1 MKILLLCLIVTLFSK
16 SVYAGIGEVILQEGN
31 SKVQRKAGGEVDS
44 KKQLEI
50 LSYDTVKT
58 GQGKTAIQFVD
69 DTRVD
74 VTAHSKLL
82 IDEFVYGPSNKT
94 GKLSIKAT
102 AGTVRYASGQIA
114 KNSQQNVK
122 IETPT
127 ATIGVRGTDFTMTI
141 DEIGGSM
148 IILLPSCDKNGY
160 CFVGEISVESD
171 AGQVILNQAF
181 QVTVVTTSQS
191 KPLNPLI
198 LKIDETLINNMLIV
212 SKPKEIQESDK
223 QSELEKTAN
232 ALDLDFLKFEGLNTD
247 FLKEEQAKFSTMLDV
262 DFLDQ
267 NFLDNVLDQL
277 NREFAKQMKD
287 EFEKQ
292 KSSTTVSS
300 GRDANTG
307 IVLLDDKPSWIFT
320 RDDGQ
325 GNNVYL
331 KLNQDNNY
339 KINLQQND
347 FQVFDYTLGGSGNVI
362 YIKQSSR

>member
-1 MKILLLCLIVTLFSK
+1 MFLFSK

-82 IDEFVYGPSNKT
+82 IDEFVFDANSKT

-127 ATIGVRGTDFTMTI
+127 ATIGVRGTDFSMTI
-141 DEIGGSM
+141 DEIGGST

-181 QVTVVTTSQS
+181 QATVVTTSQS

-198 LKIDETLINNMLIV
+198 LKIDETLINNMLII
-212 SKPKEIQESDK
+212 SKPKEIENE
-223 QSELEKTAN
+223 QSKNQLELVAT

-247 FLKEEQAKFSTMLDV
+247 FLKEDSKQFSTMLDV

-277 NREFAKQMKD
+277 NKEFAKQIQS
-287 EFEKQ
+287 EFDKQ
-292 KSSTTVSS
+292 KSTITATA
-300 GRDANTG
+300 GRDSNTG
-307 IVLLDDKPSWIFT
+307 IILLDDKPSWIFT

-331 KLNQDNNY
+331 KLDQEYNY

>member
-1 MKILLLCLIVTLFSK
+1 MFLFSK

-31 SKVQRKAGGEVDS
+31 TKVQRKAGGEVDS

-58 GQGKTAIQFVD
+58 GQGKTAIQFAD

-82 IDEFVYGPSNKT
+82 IDEFVYDPNNKT
-94 GKLSIKAT
+94 GKLSIKAS
-102 AGTVRYASGQIA
+102 AGTIRYASGQIA

-141 DEIGGSM
+141 DEIGGST

-171 AGQVILNQAF
+171 VGQVILNQAF
-181 QVTVVTTSQS
+181 QATVVTTSQS

-198 LKIDETLINNMLIV
+198 LKIDETLINNMLLI
-212 SKPKEIQESDK
+212 SKPQEIVKE
-223 QSELEKTAN
+223 QSKNQLEGVAT

-247 FLKEEQAKFSTMLDV
+247 FLKEDEKQFSTMLDV

-277 NREFAKQMKD
+277 NKEFAKQIQS
-287 EFEKQ
+287 EFEKE
-292 KSSTTVSS
+292 KTTGAAA
-300 GRDANTG
+300 GRDSNTG
-307 IVLLDDKPSWIFT
+307 IILLDDKPSWIFT

-331 KLNQDNNY
+331 KLDQEHNY

>member
-1 MKILLLCLIVTLFSK
+1 MFLFSK

-31 SKVQRKAGGEVDS
+31 TKVQRKAGGEVDS

-58 GQGKTAIQFVD
+58 GQGKTAIQFAD

-82 IDEFVYGPSNKT
+82 IDEFVYDPNNKT
-94 GKLSIKAT
+94 GKLSIKAS
-102 AGTVRYASGQIA
+102 AGTIRYASGQIA

-141 DEIGGSM
+141 DEIGGST

-181 QVTVVTTSQS
+181 QATVVTTSQS

-198 LKIDETLINNMLIV
+198 LKIDETLINNMLLI
-212 SKPKEIQESDK
+212 SKPQEIVKE
-223 QSELEKTAN
+223 QSKNQLEGVAT

-247 FLKEEQAKFSTMLDV
+247 FLKEDSKQFSTMLDV

-277 NREFAKQMKD
+277 NKEFAKQIQS
-287 EFEKQ
+287 EFEKE
-292 KSSTTVSS
+292 KTTGAAA
-300 GRDANTG
+300 GRDSNTG
-307 IVLLDDKPSWIFT
+307 IILLDDKPSWIFT

-331 KLNQDNNY
+331 KLDQEHNY

>member
-1 MKILLLCLIVTLFSK
+1 MFLFSK

-31 SKVQRKAGGEVDS
+31 TKVQRKAGGEVDS

-82 IDEFVYGPSNKT
+82 IDEFVYDPNNKT
-94 GKLSIKAT
+94 GKLSIKAS
-102 AGTVRYASGQIA
+102 AGTIRYASGQIA

-141 DEIGGSM
+141 DEIGGST

-171 AGQVILNQAF
+171 VGQVILNQAF
-181 QVTVVTTSQS
+181 QATVVTTSQS

-198 LKIDETLINNMLIV
+198 LKIDETLINNMLLI
-212 SKPKEIQESDK
+212 SKPQEIVKE
-223 QSELEKTAN
+223 QSKNQLEGVAT

-247 FLKEEQAKFSTMLDV
+247 FLKEDSKQFSTMLDV

-277 NREFAKQMKD
+277 NKEFAKQIQS
-287 EFEKQ
+287 EFEKE
-292 KSSTTVSS
+292 KTTGAAA
-300 GRDANTG
+300 GRDSNTG
-307 IVLLDDKPSWIFT
+307 IILLDDKPSWIFT

-331 KLNQDNNY
+331 KLDQEHNY

>member
-1 MKILLLCLIVTLFSK
+1 MKIILCLIMFLFSK

-31 SKVQRKAGGEVDS
+31 TKVQRKAGGEVDS

-82 IDEFVYGPSNKT
+82 IDEFVYDPNNKT
-94 GKLSIKAT
+94 GKLSIKAS
-102 AGTVRYASGQIA
+102 AGTIRYASGQIA

-141 DEIGGSM
+141 DEIGGST

-171 AGQVILNQAF
+171 VGQVILNQAF
-181 QVTVVTTSQS
+181 QATVVTTSQS

-198 LKIDETLINNMLIV
+198 LKIDETLINNMLLI
-212 SKPKEIQESDK
+212 SKPQEIVKE
-223 QSELEKTAN
+223 QSKNQLEGVAT

-247 FLKEEQAKFSTMLDV
+247 FLKEDSKQFSTMLDV

-277 NREFAKQMKD
+277 NKEFAKQIQS
-287 EFEKQ
+287 EFEKE
-292 KSSTTVSS
+292 KTTGAAA
-300 GRDANTG
+300 GRDSNTG
-307 IVLLDDKPSWIFT
+307 IILLDDKPSWIFT

-331 KLNQDNNY
+331 KLDQEHNY

>member
-1 MKILLLCLIVTLFSK
+1 MKIILCLIMFLFSK

-31 SKVQRKAGGEVDS
+31 TKVQRKAGGEVDS

-50 LSYDTVKT
+50 LSYDIVKT
-58 GQGKTAIQFVD
+58 GQGKTAIQFAD

-82 IDEFVYGPSNKT
+82 IDEFVYDPNNKT
-94 GKLSIKAT
+94 GKLSIKAS
-102 AGTVRYASGQIA
+102 AGTIRYASGQIA

-141 DEIGGSM
+141 DEIGGST

-171 AGQVILNQAF
+171 VGQVILNQAF
-181 QVTVVTTSQS
+181 QATVVTTSQS

-198 LKIDETLINNMLIV
+198 LKIDETLINNMLLI
-212 SKPKEIQESDK
+212 SKPQEIAKEQSKNQLESVA
-223 QSELEKTAN
+223 T

-247 FLKEEQAKFSTMLDV
+247 FLKEDDKQFSTMLDV

-277 NREFAKQMKD
+277 NKEFAKQIQS
-287 EFEKQ
+287 EFEKE
-292 KSSTTVSS
+292 KTTGAAA
-300 GRDANTG
+300 GRDSNTG
-307 IVLLDDKPSWIFT
+307 IILLDDKPSWIFT

-331 KLNQDNNY
+331 KLDQEHNY

-347 FQVFDYTLGGSGNVI
+347 FQVFDYTLGGSVNVI

>member
-1 MKILLLCLIVTLFSK
+1 MKIILCLIMFLFSK

-58 GQGKTAIQFVD
+58 GQGKTAIKFVD

-82 IDEFVYGPSNKT
+82 IDEFVYDPSDKT

-127 ATIGVRGTDFTMTI
+127 ATIGVRGTDFSMTI
-141 DEIGGSM
+141 DEIGGST

-181 QVTVVTTSQS
+181 QATVVTTSQS
-191 KPLNPLI
+191 KPLNPLL
-198 LKIDETLINNMLIV
+198 LKIDETLINNMLII
-212 SKPKEIQESDK
+212 SKPKEIENE
-223 QSELEKTAN
+223 QSKNELEGVAN

-247 FLKEEQAKFSTMLDV
+247 FLKEDSKQFSTMLDV

-277 NREFAKQMKD
+277 NKEFAKQIQS
-287 EFEKQ
+287 EFEKE
-292 KSSTTVSS
+292 KTTGAAA
-300 GRDANTG
+300 GRDSNTG
-307 IVLLDDKPSWIFT
+307 IILLDDKPSWIFT

-331 KLNQDNNY
+331 KLDQEHNY

>member
-1 MKILLLCLIVTLFSK
+1 MFLFSK

-31 SKVQRKAGGEVDS
+31 TKVQRKAGGEVDS

-58 GQGKTAIQFVD
+58 GQGKTAIQFAD

-82 IDEFVYGPSNKT
+82 IDEFVYDPNNKT
-94 GKLSIKAT
+94 GKLSIKAS
-102 AGTVRYASGQIA
+102 AGTIRYASGQIA

-141 DEIGGSM
+141 DEIGGST

-171 AGQVILNQAF
+171 VGQVILNQAF
-181 QVTVVTTSQS
+181 QATVVTTSQS

-198 LKIDETLINNMLIV
+198 LKIDETLINNMLLI
-212 SKPKEIQESDK
+212 SKPQEIVKE
-223 QSELEKTAN
+223 QSKNQLEGVAT

-247 FLKEEQAKFSTMLDV
+247 FLKEDSKQFSTMLDV

-277 NREFAKQMKD
+277 NKEFAKQIQS
-287 EFEKQ
+287 EFEKE
-292 KSSTTVSS
+292 KTTGAAA
-300 GRDANTG
+300 GRDSNTG
-307 IVLLDDKPSWIFT
+307 IILLDDKPSWIFT

-331 KLNQDNNY
+331 KLDQEHNY

>member
-1 MKILLLCLIVTLFSK
+1 MKIILCLIMFLFSK

-31 SKVQRKAGGEVDS
+31 TKVQRKAGGEVDS

-82 IDEFVYGPSNKT
+82 IDEFVYDPNNKT
-94 GKLSIKAT
+94 GKLSIKAS
-102 AGTVRYASGQIA
+102 AGTIRYASGQIA

-141 DEIGGSM
+141 DEIGGST

-181 QVTVVTTSQS
+181 QATVVTTSQS

-198 LKIDETLINNMLIV
+198 LKIDETLINNMLLI
-212 SKPKEIQESDK
+212 SKPQEIVKE
-223 QSELEKTAN
+223 QSKNQLEGVAT

-247 FLKEEQAKFSTMLDV
+247 FLKEDSKQFSTMLDV

-277 NREFAKQMKD
+277 NKEFAKQIQS
-287 EFEKQ
+287 EFEKE
-292 KSSTTVSS
+292 KTTGAAA
-300 GRDANTG
+300 GRDSNTG
-307 IVLLDDKPSWIFT
+307 IILLDDKPSWIFT

-331 KLNQDNNY
+331 KLDQEHNY

>member
-1 MKILLLCLIVTLFSK
+1 MKIILCLIMFLFSK

-31 SKVQRKAGGEVDS
+31 TKVQRKAGGEVDS

-82 IDEFVYGPSNKT
+82 IDEFVFDASNKT

-127 ATIGVRGTDFTMTI
+127 ATIGVRGTDFSMTI
-141 DEIGGSM
+141 DEIGGST

-171 AGQVILNQAF
+171 VGQVILNQAF
-181 QVTVVTTSQS
+181 QATVVTTSQS
-191 KPLNPLI
+191 KPLNPLL
-198 LKIDETLINNMLIV
+198 LKIDETLINNMLII
-212 SKPKEIQESDK
+212 SKPKEIANE
-223 QSELEKTAN
+223 QSKNQLEGIAT

-247 FLKEEQAKFSTMLDV
+247 FLKEDDKQFSTMLDV

-277 NREFAKQMKD
+277 NKEFAKQIQS
-287 EFEKQ
+287 EFEKE
-292 KSSTTVSS
+292 KTTGAAA
-300 GRDANTG
+300 GRDSNTG
-307 IVLLDDKPSWIFT
+307 IILLDDKPSWIFT

-331 KLNQDNNY
+331 KLDQEHNY

>member
-1 MKILLLCLIVTLFSK
+1 MKILLLFVILFSTN
-16 SVYAGIGEVILQEGN
+16 VFAGIGEVILQEGN

-82 IDEFVYGPSNKT
+82 IDEFVFDPNNKT

-141 DEIGGSM
+141 DEIGGST
-148 IILLPSCDKNGY
+148 IILLPSCNKNGY

-181 QVTVVTTSQS
+181 QATVVTTSQS

-212 SKPKEIQESDK
+212 SKPKEIANE
-223 QSELEKTAN
+223 QSKNQLEGVAT

-247 FLKEEQAKFSTMLDV
+247 YLKEDDKQFSTLLDV

-277 NREFAKQMKD
+277 NKEFTKQIQS
-287 EFEKQ
+287 EFDKEK
-292 KSSTTVSS
+292 TT
-300 GRDANTG
+300 GAIAGKDANTG
-307 IVLLDDKPSWIFT
+307 ILLLDDKPTWIFT

-331 KLNQDNNY
+331 KLNQEYNY

>member
-1 MKILLLCLIVTLFSK
+1 MKIILCLIMFLFSK

-31 SKVQRKAGGEVDS
+31 TKVQRKAGGEVDS

-82 IDEFVYGPSNKT
+82 IDEFVYDPSDKT

-141 DEIGGSM
+141 DEIGGST

-181 QVTVVTTSQS
+181 QATVVTTSQS

-212 SKPKEIQESDK
+212 SKPKEIANE
-223 QSELEKTAN
+223 QSKNQLEGVAT

-247 FLKEEQAKFSTMLDV
+247 FLKEDSKQFSTMLDV

-277 NREFAKQMKD
+277 NKEFAKQIQS
-287 EFEKQ
+287 EFDKQ
-292 KSSTTVSS
+292 KSTTTASA
-300 GRDANTG
+300 GRDSNTG
-307 IVLLDDKPSWIFT
+307 IILLDDKPSWIFT

-331 KLNQDNNY
+331 KLDQEHNY

>member
-1 MKILLLCLIVTLFSK
+1 MKIILCLIMFLFSK

-31 SKVQRKAGGEVDS
+31 TKVQRKAGGEVDS

-58 GQGKTAIQFVD
+58 GQGKTAILFTD

-82 IDEFVYGPSNKT
+82 IDEFVYDPNNKT
-94 GKLSIKAT
+94 GKLSIKAS
-102 AGTVRYASGQIA
+102 AGTIRYASGQIA

-141 DEIGGSM
+141 DEIGGST

-171 AGQVILNQAF
+171 VGQVILNQAF
-181 QVTVVTTSQS
+181 QATVVTTSQS

-198 LKIDETLINNMLIV
+198 LKIDETLINNMLLI
-212 SKPKEIQESDK
+212 SKPQEIAKE
-223 QSELEKTAN
+223 QSKNQLEGVAT

-247 FLKEEQAKFSTMLDV
+247 YLKEDSKQFSTMLDV

-277 NREFAKQMKD
+277 NKEFAKQIQS
-287 EFEKQ
+287 EFEKE
-292 KSSTTVSS
+292 KTTGAAA
-300 GRDANTG
+300 GRDSNTG
-307 IVLLDDKPSWIFT
+307 IILLDDKPSWIFT

-331 KLNQDNNY
+331 KLDQEHNY

>member
-1 MKILLLCLIVTLFSK
+1 MKIILCLIMFLFSK

-31 SKVQRKAGGEVDS
+31 TKVQRKAGGEVDS

-58 GQGKTAIQFVD
+58 GQGKTAIQFAD

-82 IDEFVYGPSNKT
+82 IDEFVYDPNNKT
-94 GKLSIKAT
+94 GKLSIKAS
-102 AGTVRYASGQIA
+102 AGTIRYASGQIA

-141 DEIGGSM
+141 DEIGGST
-148 IILLPSCDKNGY
+148 IILLPSCNKNGY

-171 AGQVILNQAF
+171 VGQVILNQAF
-181 QVTVVTTSQS
+181 QATVVTTSQS

-198 LKIDETLINNMLIV
+198 LKIDETLINNMLLI
-212 SKPKEIQESDK
+212 SKPQEIVKE
-223 QSELEKTAN
+223 QSKNQLEGVAT

-247 FLKEEQAKFSTMLDV
+247 FLKEDEKQFSTMLDV

-277 NREFAKQMKD
+277 NKEFAKQIQS
-287 EFEKQ
+287 EFEKE
-292 KSSTTVSS
+292 KTTGAAA
-300 GRDANTG
+300 GRDSNTG
-307 IVLLDDKPSWIFT
+307 IILLDDKPSWIFT

-331 KLNQDNNY
+331 KLDQEHNY

>member
-1 MKILLLCLIVTLFSK
+1 MITLFS
-16 SVYAGIGEVILQEGN
+16 VNVNAGIGEVVLQEGN
-31 SKVQRKAGGEVDS
+31 SKVQRKSGGEVDS

-69 DTRVD
+69 NTRVD

-82 IDEFVYGPSNKT
+82 IDEFVYDPSDKT

-141 DEIGGSM
+141 DEIGGST

-181 QVTVVTTSQS
+181 QATVVTTSLS
-191 KPLNPLI
+191 KPLNPLM
-198 LKIDETLINNMLIV
+198 LKIDETLINNMLII
-212 SKPKEIQESDK
+212 SQPKEISSAQN
-223 QSELEKTAN
+223 QANLEKTAT

-247 FLKEEQAKFSTMLDV
+247 LLKEDDKTYSTMLDV

-277 NREFAKQMKD
+277 NKEFAKQMKD

-292 KSSTTVSS
+292 KSPTTASS
-300 GRDANTG
+300 GRDSNTG
-307 IVLLDDKPSWIFT
+307 ITLLDDKPSWIFT

-331 KLNQDNNY
+331 KLNQDYNY

>member
-1 MKILLLCLIVTLFSK
+1 MKIILCLIMFLFSK

-31 SKVQRKAGGEVDS
+31 TKVQRKAGGEVDS

-58 GQGKTAIQFVD
+58 GQGKTAIQFAD

-82 IDEFVYGPSNKT
+82 IDEFVYDPNNKT
-94 GKLSIKAT
+94 GKLSIKAS
-102 AGTVRYASGQIA
+102 AGTIRYASGQIA

-141 DEIGGSM
+141 DEIGGST

-171 AGQVILNQAF
+171 VGQVILNQAF
-181 QVTVVTTSQS
+181 QATVVTTSQS

-198 LKIDETLINNMLIV
+198 LKIDETLINNMLLI
-212 SKPKEIQESDK
+212 SKPQEIVKE
-223 QSELEKTAN
+223 QSKNQLEGVAT

-247 FLKEEQAKFSTMLDV
+247 FLKEDSKQFSTMLDV

-277 NREFAKQMKD
+277 NKEFAKQIQS
-287 EFEKQ
+287 EFEKE
-292 KSSTTVSS
+292 KTTGAAA
-300 GRDANTG
+300 GRDSNTG
-307 IVLLDDKPSWIFT
+307 IILLDDKPSWIFT

-331 KLNQDNNY
+331 KLDQEHNY

>member
-1 MKILLLCLIVTLFSK
+1 MKIILCLIMFLFNK

-31 SKVQRKAGGEVDS
+31 TKVQRKAGGEVDS

-58 GQGKTAIQFVD
+58 GQGKTAIQFAD

-82 IDEFVYGPSNKT
+82 IDEFVYDPNNKT
-94 GKLSIKAT
+94 GKLSIKAS
-102 AGTVRYASGQIA
+102 AGTIRYASGQIA

-141 DEIGGSM
+141 DEIGGST

-171 AGQVILNQAF
+171 VGQVILNQAF
-181 QVTVVTTSQS
+181 QATVVTTSQS

-198 LKIDETLINNMLIV
+198 LKIDEPLINNMLLI
-212 SKPKEIQESDK
+212 SKPQEIAKE
-223 QSELEKTAN
+223 QSKNQLEGVAT

-247 FLKEEQAKFSTMLDV
+247 FLKEDEKQFSTMLDV

-277 NREFAKQMKD
+277 NKEFAKQIQS
-287 EFEKQ
+287 EFEKE
-292 KSSTTVSS
+292 KTTGAAA
-300 GRDANTG
+300 GRDSNTG
-307 IVLLDDKPSWIFT
+307 IILLDDKPSWIFT

-331 KLNQDNNY
+331 KLDQEHNY

>member
-1 MKILLLCLIVTLFSK
+1 MKIILCLIMLLFSK

-31 SKVQRKAGGEVDS
+31 TKVQRKAGGEVDS

-58 GQGKTAIQFVD
+58 GQGKTAIQFAD

-82 IDEFVYGPSNKT
+82 IDEFVYDPNNKT
-94 GKLSIKAT
+94 GKLSIKAS
-102 AGTVRYASGQIA
+102 AGTIRYASGQIA

-141 DEIGGSM
+141 DEIGGST

-171 AGQVILNQAF
+171 VGQVILNQAF
-181 QVTVVTTSQS
+181 QATVVTTSQS

-198 LKIDETLINNMLIV
+198 LKIDETLINNMLLI
-212 SKPKEIQESDK
+212 SKPQEIAKE
-223 QSELEKTAN
+223 QSKNQLEGVAT

-247 FLKEEQAKFSTMLDV
+247 FLKEDEKQFSTMLDV

-277 NREFAKQMKD
+277 NKEFAKQFQS
-287 EFEKQ
+287 EFEKE
-292 KSSTTVSS
+292 KTTGAAA
-300 GRDANTG
+300 GRDSNTG
-307 IVLLDDKPSWIFT
+307 IILLDDKPSWIFT

-331 KLNQDNNY
+331 KLDQEHNY

>member
-1 MKILLLCLIVTLFSK
+1 MKIFLLLFVILFSNN
-16 SVYAGIGEVILQEGN
+16 VFAGIGEVILQEGN
-31 SKVQRKAGGEVDS
+31 GKVQRKAGGEVDS

-58 GQGKTAIQFVD
+58 GQGKTSIQFVD

-82 IDEFVYGPSNKT
+82 IDEFVYDPNNKT
-94 GKLSIKAT
+94 GKLSIKA
-102 AGTVRYASGQIA
+102 ASGTVRYASGQIA

-141 DEIGGSM
+141 DELGGST
-148 IILLPSCDKNGY
+148 IILLPSCNKNGY

-181 QVTVVTTSQS
+181 QATVVTTSQS
-191 KPLNPLI
+191 KPLNPLT
-198 LKIDETLINNMLIV
+198 LKIDETLINNMLIL
-212 SKPKEIQESDK
+212 SQPKEIANELSKNQ
-223 QSELEKTAN
+223 LEKVAT
-232 ALDLDFLKFEGLNTD
+232 ALDLDFLKFEGLNAD
-247 FLKEEQAKFSTMLDV
+247 YLKDDGKTFSTMLDV

-277 NREFAKQMKD
+277 NKEFAKKMQS
-287 EFEKQ
+287 EFDKEK
-292 KSSTTVSS
+292 TTSATA
-300 GRDANTG
+300 GKDANTG
-307 IVLLDDKPSWIFT
+307 ILLLDDKPSWILT
-320 RDDGQ
+320 REDGQ

-331 KLNQDNNY
+331 KLNQENNY

>member
-1 MKILLLCLIVTLFSK
+1 MKIILCLIMFLFSK

-31 SKVQRKAGGEVDS
+31 TKVQRKAGGEVDS

-58 GQGKTAIQFVD
+58 GQGKTAILFTD

-82 IDEFVYGPSNKT
+82 IDEFVYDPNNKT
-94 GKLSIKAT
+94 GKLSIKAS
-102 AGTVRYASGQIA
+102 AGTIRYASGQIA

-141 DEIGGSM
+141 DEIGGST

-171 AGQVILNQAF
+171 VGQVILNQAF
-181 QVTVVTTSQS
+181 QATVVTTSQS

-198 LKIDETLINNMLIV
+198 LKIDETLINNMLLI
-212 SKPKEIQESDK
+212 SKPQEIVKE
-223 QSELEKTAN
+223 QSKNQLEGVAT

-247 FLKEEQAKFSTMLDV
+247 FLKEDSKQFSTMLDV

-277 NREFAKQMKD
+277 NKEFAKQIQS
-287 EFEKQ
+287 EFEKE
-292 KSSTTVSS
+292 KTTGAAA
-300 GRDANTG
+300 GRDSNTG
-307 IVLLDDKPSWIFT
+307 IILLDDKPSWIFT

-331 KLNQDNNY
+331 KLDQEHNY

>member
-1 MKILLLCLIVTLFSK
+1 MFLFSK

-31 SKVQRKAGGEVDS
+31 TKVQRKAGGEVDS

-58 GQGKTAIQFVD
+58 GQGKTAIQFAD

-82 IDEFVYGPSNKT
+82 IDEFVYDPNNKT
-94 GKLSIKAT
+94 GKLSIKAS
-102 AGTVRYASGQIA
+102 AGTIRYASGQIA

-141 DEIGGSM
+141 DEIGGST

-171 AGQVILNQAF
+171 VGQVILNQAF
-181 QVTVVTTSQS
+181 QATVVTTSQS

-198 LKIDETLINNMLIV
+198 LKIDETLINNMLLI
-212 SKPKEIQESDK
+212 SKPQEIVKE
-223 QSELEKTAN
+223 QSKNQLEGVAT

-247 FLKEEQAKFSTMLDV
+247 FLKEDDKQFSTMLDV

-277 NREFAKQMKD
+277 NKEFAKQIQS
-287 EFEKQ
+287 EFEKE
-292 KSSTTVSS
+292 KTTGAAA
-300 GRDANTG
+300 GRDSNTG
-307 IVLLDDKPSWIFT
+307 IILLDDKPSWIFT

-331 KLNQDNNY
+331 KLDQEHNY

>member
-82 IDEFVYGPSNKT
+82 IDEFVFDASNKT

-127 ATIGVRGTDFTMTI
+127 ATIGVRGTDFSMTI
-141 DEIGGSM
+141 DEIGGST

-171 AGQVILNQAF
+171 VGQVILNQAF
-181 QVTVVTTSQS
+181 QATVVTTSQS
-191 KPLNPLI
+191 KPLNPLL

-212 SKPKEIQESDK
+212 SKPKEIANE
-223 QSELEKTAN
+223 QSKNQLEGVAT

-247 FLKEEQAKFSTMLDV
+247 FLKEDSKQFSTMLDV

-277 NREFAKQMKD
+277 NKEFAKQIQS
-287 EFEKQ
+287 EFEKE
-292 KSSTTVSS
+292 KTTGAAA
-300 GRDANTG
+300 GRDNNTG
-307 IVLLDDKPSWIFT
+307 IILLDDKPSWIFT

-331 KLNQDNNY
+331 KLDQEHNY

>member
-1 MKILLLCLIVTLFSK
+1 MFLFSK

-31 SKVQRKAGGEVDS
+31 TKVQRKAGGEVDS

-58 GQGKTAIQFVD
+58 GQGKTAIQFAD

-82 IDEFVYGPSNKT
+82 IDEFVYDPNNKT
-94 GKLSIKAT
+94 GKLSIKAS
-102 AGTVRYASGQIA
+102 AGTIRYASGQIA

-141 DEIGGSM
+141 DEIGGST

-171 AGQVILNQAF
+171 VGQVILNQAF
-181 QVTVVTTSQS
+181 QATVVTTSQS

-198 LKIDETLINNMLIV
+198 LKIDETLINNMLLI
-212 SKPKEIQESDK
+212 SKPQEIVKE
-223 QSELEKTAN
+223 QSKNQLEGVAT

-247 FLKEEQAKFSTMLDV
+247 FLKEDSKQFSTMLDV

-277 NREFAKQMKD
+277 NKEFAKQIQS
-287 EFEKQ
+287 EFEKE
-292 KSSTTVSS
+292 KTTGAAA
-300 GRDANTG
+300 GRDSNTG
-307 IVLLDDKPSWIFT
+307 IILLDDKPSWIFT

-331 KLNQDNNY
+331 KLDQEHNY

-362 YIKQSSR
+362 YINQSSR

>member
-1 MKILLLCLIVTLFSK
+1 MKIILCLIMFLFSK

-31 SKVQRKAGGEVDS
+31 TKVQRKAGGEVDS

-58 GQGKTAIQFVD
+58 GQGKTAIQFAD

-82 IDEFVYGPSNKT
+82 IDEFVYDPNNKT
-94 GKLSIKAT
+94 GKLSIKAS
-102 AGTVRYASGQIA
+102 AGTIRYASGQIA

-141 DEIGGSM
+141 DEIGGST

-171 AGQVILNQAF
+171 VGQVILNQAF
-181 QVTVVTTSQS
+181 QATVVTTSQS

-198 LKIDETLINNMLIV
+198 LKIDETLINNMLLI
-212 SKPKEIQESDK
+212 SKPQEIAKE
-223 QSELEKTAN
+223 QSKNQLEGVAT

-247 FLKEEQAKFSTMLDV
+247 FLKEDEKQFSTMLDV

-277 NREFAKQMKD
+277 NKEFAKQIQS
-287 EFEKQ
+287 EFEKE
-292 KSSTTVSS
+292 KTTGAAA
-300 GRDANTG
+300 GRDSNTG
-307 IVLLDDKPSWIFT
+307 IILLDDKPSWIFT

-331 KLNQDNNY
+331 KLDQEHNY

>member
-1 MKILLLCLIVTLFSK
+1 MFLFSK

-31 SKVQRKAGGEVDS
+31 TKVQRKAGGEVDS

-82 IDEFVYGPSNKT
+82 IDEFVYDPNNKT
-94 GKLSIKAT
+94 GKLSIKAS
-102 AGTVRYASGQIA
+102 AGTIRYASGQIA

-141 DEIGGSM
+141 DEIGGST

-181 QVTVVTTSQS
+181 QATVVTTSQS

-198 LKIDETLINNMLIV
+198 LKIDETLINNMLLI
-212 SKPKEIQESDK
+212 SKPQEIVKE
-223 QSELEKTAN
+223 QSKNQLEGVAT

-247 FLKEEQAKFSTMLDV
+247 FLKEDSKQFSTMLDV

-277 NREFAKQMKD
+277 NKEFAKQIQS
-287 EFEKQ
+287 EFEKE
-292 KSSTTVSS
+292 KTTGAAA
-300 GRDANTG
+300 GRDSNTG
-307 IVLLDDKPSWIFT
+307 IILLDDKPSWIFT

-331 KLNQDNNY
+331 KLDQEHNY

>member
-1 MKILLLCLIVTLFSK
+1 MKIILCLIMFLFSK
-16 SVYAGIGEVILQEGN
+16 NVYAGIGEVILQEGN

-82 IDEFVYGPSNKT
+82 IDEFVYDPSNKT

-141 DEIGGSM
+141 DEIGGST

-181 QVTVVTTSQS
+181 QATVVTTSQS

-198 LKIDETLINNMLIV
+198 LKIDETLINNMLII
-212 SKPKEIQESDK
+212 SKPQEIVKE
-223 QSELEKTAN
+223 QSKNQLEGVAT

-247 FLKEEQAKFSTMLDV
+247 FLKEDSKQFSTMLDV

-277 NREFAKQMKD
+277 NKEFAKQIQS
-287 EFEKQ
+287 EFEKE
-292 KSSTTVSS
+292 KTTGAAA
-300 GRDANTG
+300 GRDSNTG
-307 IVLLDDKPSWIFT
+307 IILLDDKPSWIFT

-331 KLNQDNNY
+331 KLDQEHNY

>member
-1 MKILLLCLIVTLFSK
+1 MFLFSK

-31 SKVQRKAGGEVDS
+31 TKVQRKAGGEVDS

-58 GQGKTAIQFVD
+58 GQGKTAIQFAD

-82 IDEFVYGPSNKT
+82 IDEFVYDPNNKT
-94 GKLSIKAT
+94 GKLSIKAS
-102 AGTVRYASGQIA
+102 AGTIRYASGQIA

-141 DEIGGSM
+141 DEIGGST

-171 AGQVILNQAF
+171 VGQVILNQAF
-181 QVTVVTTSQS
+181 QATVVTTSQS

-198 LKIDETLINNMLIV
+198 LKIDETLINNMLLI
-212 SKPKEIQESDK
+212 SKPQEIVKE
-223 QSELEKTAN
+223 QSKNQLEGVAT

-247 FLKEEQAKFSTMLDV
+247 FLKEDGKQFSTMLDV

-277 NREFAKQMKD
+277 NKEFAKQIQS
-287 EFEKQ
+287 EFEKE
-292 KSSTTVSS
+292 KTTGAAA
-300 GRDANTG
+300 GRDSNTG
-307 IVLLDDKPSWIFT
+307 IILLDDKPSWIFT

-331 KLNQDNNY
+331 KLDQEHNY

>member
-1 MKILLLCLIVTLFSK
+1 MKIILCLIMFLFSK

-31 SKVQRKAGGEVDS
+31 TKVQRKAGGEVDS

-82 IDEFVYGPSNKT
+82 IDEFVYDPSNKT

-141 DEIGGSM
+141 DEIGGST

-181 QVTVVTTSQS
+181 QATVVTTSQS

-198 LKIDETLINNMLIV
+198 LKIDETLINNMLII
-212 SKPKEIQESDK
+212 SKPKEIANE
-223 QSELEKTAN
+223 QSNNQLEGVAT

-247 FLKEEQAKFSTMLDV
+247 FLKEDSKQFSTMLDV

-277 NREFAKQMKD
+277 NKEFAKQIQS
-287 EFEKQ
+287 EFEKE
-292 KSSTTVSS
+292 KTTGAAA
-300 GRDANTG
+300 GRDSNTG
-307 IVLLDDKPSWIFT
+307 IILLDDKPSWIFT

-331 KLNQDNNY
+331 KLDQEHNY

>member
-1 MKILLLCLIVTLFSK
+1 MFLFSK
-16 SVYAGIGEVILQEGN
+16 TVYAGIGEVILQEGN
-31 SKVQRKAGGEVDS
+31 TKVQRKAGGEVDS

-58 GQGKTAIQFVD
+58 GQGKTAIQFAD

-82 IDEFVYGPSNKT
+82 IDEFVYDPSDKT
-94 GKLSIKAT
+94 GKLSIKAS
-102 AGTVRYASGQIA
+102 AGTIRYASGQIA

-141 DEIGGSM
+141 DEIVGST

-171 AGQVILNQAF
+171 VGQVILNQAF
-181 QVTVVTTSQS
+181 QATVVTTSQS

-198 LKIDETLINNMLIV
+198 LKIDETLINNMLLI
-212 SKPKEIQESDK
+212 SKPQEIVKE
-223 QSELEKTAN
+223 QSKNQLEGVAT

-247 FLKEEQAKFSTMLDV
+247 FLKEDSKQFSTMLDV

-277 NREFAKQMKD
+277 NKEFAKQIQS
-287 EFEKQ
+287 EFEKE
-292 KSSTTVSS
+292 KTTGAAA
-300 GRDANTG
+300 GRDSNTG
-307 IVLLDDKPSWIFT
+307 IILLDDKPSWIFT

-331 KLNQDNNY
+331 KLDQEHNY

>member
-1 MKILLLCLIVTLFSK
+1 MKILLLCLIVTLFSTN
-16 SVYAGIGEVILQEGN
+16 VNAGIGEVILQEGN

-82 IDEFVYGPSNKT
+82 IDEFVYDPNNKT
-94 GKLSIKAT
+94 GKLSIKA
-102 AGTVRYASGQIA
+102 ASGTVRYASGQIA

-141 DEIGGSM
+141 DEIGGST

-181 QVTVVTTSQS
+181 QATVVTTSQS
-191 KPLNPLI
+191 KPLNPLT
-198 LKIDETLINNMLIV
+198 LKIDENLINNMLII
-212 SKPKEIQESDK
+212 SKPKEIESAQTK
-223 QSELEKTAN
+223 EQLEKIAT
-232 ALDLDFLKFEGLNTD
+232 ALDIDFLKFEGLNTD
-247 FLKEEQAKFSTMLDV
+247 YLQEDKKQFSTMLDV

-277 NREFAKQMKD
+277 NKEFAKQIQN
-287 EFEKQ
+287 EFDKQ
-292 KSSTTVSS
+292 KTPTTVTA

-307 IVLLDDKPSWIFT
+307 ITLLDDKPSWIFT

-331 KLNQDNNY
+331 KLNQDYNY

>member
-1 MKILLLCLIVTLFSK
+1 MKIILCLIMFLFSK

-31 SKVQRKAGGEVDS
+31 TKVQRKAGGEVDS

-58 GQGKTAIQFVD
+58 GQGKTAIQFAD

-82 IDEFVYGPSNKT
+82 IVEFVYDPNNKT
-94 GKLSIKAT
+94 GKLSINAS
-102 AGTVRYASGQIA
+102 AGTIRYASGQIA

-141 DEIGGSM
+141 DEIGGST

-171 AGQVILNQAF
+171 VGQVILNQAF
-181 QVTVVTTSQS
+181 QATVVTTSQS

-198 LKIDETLINNMLIV
+198 LKIDETLINNMLLI
-212 SKPKEIQESDK
+212 SKPQEIVKE
-223 QSELEKTAN
+223 QSKNQLEGVAT

-247 FLKEEQAKFSTMLDV
+247 FLKEDSKQFSTMLDV

-277 NREFAKQMKD
+277 NKEFAKQIQS
-287 EFEKQ
+287 EFEKE
-292 KSSTTVSS
+292 KTTGAAA
-300 GRDANTG
+300 GRDSNTG
-307 IVLLDDKPSWIFT
+307 IILLDDKPSWIFT

-331 KLNQDNNY
+331 KLDQEHNY

>member
-1 MKILLLCLIVTLFSK
+1 MKIILCLIMFLFSK

-31 SKVQRKAGGEVDS
+31 TKVQRKAGGEVDS

-82 IDEFVYGPSNKT
+82 IDEFVYDPNNKT

-141 DEIGGSM
+141 DEIGGST

-181 QVTVVTTSQS
+181 QATVVTTSQS

-198 LKIDETLINNMLIV
+198 LKIDETLINNMLLI
-212 SKPKEIQESDK
+212 SKPQEIVKE
-223 QSELEKTAN
+223 QSKNQLEGVAT

-247 FLKEEQAKFSTMLDV
+247 FLKEDSKQFSTMLDV

-277 NREFAKQMKD
+277 NKEFAKQIQS
-287 EFEKQ
+287 EFEKE
-292 KSSTTVSS
+292 KTTGAAA
-300 GRDANTG
+300 GRDSNTG
-307 IVLLDDKPSWIFT
+307 IILLDDKPSWIFT

-331 KLNQDNNY
+331 KLDQEHNY

>member
-1 MKILLLCLIVTLFSK
+1 MKIILCLIMFLFSK

-31 SKVQRKAGGEVDS
+31 TKVQRKAGGEVDS

-58 GQGKTAIQFVD
+58 GQGKTAIQFAD

-82 IDEFVYGPSNKT
+82 IDEFVYDPNNKT

-141 DEIGGSM
+141 DEIGGST

-171 AGQVILNQAF
+171 VGQVILNQAF
-181 QVTVVTTSQS
+181 QATVVTTSQS

-198 LKIDETLINNMLIV
+198 LKIDETLINNMLLI
-212 SKPKEIQESDK
+212 SKPQEIVKE
-223 QSELEKTAN
+223 QSKNQLEGVAT

-247 FLKEEQAKFSTMLDV
+247 FLKEDSKQFSTMLDV

-277 NREFAKQMKD
+277 NKEFAKQIQS
-287 EFEKQ
+287 EFEKE
-292 KSSTTVSS
+292 KTTGAAA
-300 GRDANTG
+300 GRDSNTG
-307 IVLLDDKPSWIFT
+307 IILLDDKPSWIFT

-331 KLNQDNNY
+331 KLDQEHNY

>member
-1 MKILLLCLIVTLFSK
+1 MKIILCLIMFLFSK
-16 SVYAGIGEVILQEGN
+16 NVYAGIGEVILQEGN
-31 SKVQRKAGGEVDS
+31 TKVQRKAGGEVDS

-82 IDEFVYGPSNKT
+82 IDEFVYDPSNKT

-141 DEIGGSM
+141 DEIGGST

-171 AGQVILNQAF
+171 VGQVILNQAF
-181 QVTVVTTSQS
+181 QATVVTTSQS

-198 LKIDETLINNMLIV
+198 LKIDETLINNMLLI
-212 SKPKEIQESDK
+212 SKPQEIVKE
-223 QSELEKTAN
+223 QSKNQLEGVAT

-247 FLKEEQAKFSTMLDV
+247 FLKEDSKQFSTMLDV

-277 NREFAKQMKD
+277 NKEFAKQIQS
-287 EFEKQ
+287 EFEKE
-292 KSSTTVSS
+292 KTTGAAA
-300 GRDANTG
+300 GRDSNTG
-307 IVLLDDKPSWIFT
+307 IILLDDKPSWIFT

-331 KLNQDNNY
+331 KLDQEHNY

>member
-1 MKILLLCLIVTLFSK
+1 MKIILCLIMFLFSK
-16 SVYAGIGEVILQEGN
+16 NVYAGIGEVILQEGN

-58 GQGKTAIQFVD
+58 GQGKTAIKFVD

-82 IDEFVYGPSNKT
+82 IDEFVYDPSDKT

-127 ATIGVRGTDFTMTI
+127 ATIGVRGTDFSMTI
-141 DEIGGSM
+141 DEIGGST
-148 IILLPSCDKNGY
+148 IILLPSCNKNGY

-181 QVTVVTTSQS
+181 QATVVTTSQS
-191 KPLNPLI
+191 KPLNPLL
-198 LKIDETLINNMLIV
+198 LKIDETLINNMLII
-212 SKPKEIQESDK
+212 SKPKEIENE
-223 QSELEKTAN
+223 QSKNELEGVAN

-247 FLKEEQAKFSTMLDV
+247 FLKEDSKQFSTMLDV

-277 NREFAKQMKD
+277 NKEFAKQIQS
-287 EFEKQ
+287 EFDKQ
-292 KSSTTVSS
+292 KSTTTATA
-300 GRDANTG
+300 GRDSNTG
-307 IVLLDDKPSWIFT
+307 IILLDDKPSWIFT

-331 KLNQDNNY
+331 KLDQEHNY

>member
-1 MKILLLCLIVTLFSK
+1 MKIILCLIMFLFSK

-31 SKVQRKAGGEVDS
+31 TKVQRKAGGEVDS

-58 GQGKTAIQFVD
+58 GQGKTAIQFAD

-82 IDEFVYGPSNKT
+82 IDEFVYDPNNKT

-141 DEIGGSM
+141 DEIGGST

-171 AGQVILNQAF
+171 VGQVILNQAF
-181 QVTVVTTSQS
+181 QATVVTTSQS

-198 LKIDETLINNMLIV
+198 LKIDETLINNMLLV
-212 SKPKEIQESDK
+212 SKP
-223 QSELEKTAN
+223 
-232 ALDLDFLKFEGLNTD
+232 
-247 FLKEEQAKFSTMLDV
+247 
-262 DFLDQ
+262 
-267 NFLDNVLDQL
+267 
-277 NREFAKQMKD
+277 
-287 EFEKQ
+287 
-292 KSSTTVSS
+292 
-300 GRDANTG
+300 
-307 IVLLDDKPSWIFT
+307 T
-320 RDDGQ
+320 RDS
-325 GNNVYL
+325 
-331 KLNQDNNY
+331 KRT
-339 KINLQQND
+339 I
-347 FQVFDYTLGGSGNVI
+347 
-362 YIKQSSR
+362 

>member
-1 MKILLLCLIVTLFSK
+1 MKIILCLIMFLFSK

-31 SKVQRKAGGEVDS
+31 TKVQRKAGGEVDS

-58 GQGKTAIQFVD
+58 GQGKTAIQFAD

-82 IDEFVYGPSNKT
+82 IDEFVYDPNNKT
-94 GKLSIKAT
+94 GKLSIKAS
-102 AGTVRYASGQIA
+102 AGTIRYASGQIA

-141 DEIGGSM
+141 DEIGGST

-171 AGQVILNQAF
+171 VGQVILNQAF
-181 QVTVVTTSQS
+181 QATVVTTSQS

-198 LKIDETLINNMLIV
+198 LKIDETLINNMLLI
-212 SKPKEIQESDK
+212 SKPQEIVKE
-223 QSELEKTAN
+223 QSKNQLEGVAT

-247 FLKEEQAKFSTMLDV
+247 FLKEDGKQFSTMLDV

-277 NREFAKQMKD
+277 NKEFAKQIQS
-287 EFEKQ
+287 EFEKE
-292 KSSTTVSS
+292 KTTGAAA
-300 GRDANTG
+300 GRDSNTG
-307 IVLLDDKPSWIFT
+307 IILLDDKPSWIFT

-331 KLNQDNNY
+331 KLDQEHNY